1 MKSKNNNKLF
11 VFKLKK
17 TGSIQAWTLVTENS
31 GSDQSEGMVKNI
43 TEPTLPKRQ
52 LPNNFTPQK
61 IG

>member
-1 MKSKNNNKLF
+1 MKSKNNNKL
-11 VFKLKK
+11 FKLKK

-43 TEPTLPKRQ
+43 TEPTLPKRR